1 MYVFPFLG
9 QYEFIFFRLFGPGIG
24 NSLLVWARALIYSH
38 RYNLKM
44 LQPTWNNF
52 SIGSVIRKQ
61 KDFRIYADLFKEDSS
76 YLNNLRKLRLLI
88 FNKKVFEENIIN
100 HNFKNDDVLI
110 VKGLKNFFNELYG
123 ANDLIYE
130 NLLKI
135 TNKKNLKGL
144 NFNYENSITLHVR
157 RSDFNGFS
165 ADTES
170 TDDQW
175 FVRIVNLLRKK
186 LNKELKVYIFT
197 DVKNDQIQNLLS
209 LANVSRL
216 DFETSIADLLSM
228 TRSKIFVGSKH
239 STFSHWVSY
248 LAQMPTVWPN
258 GCHINKAHG
267 KLLRKNVVETDGFF
281 LDENFIFECEKSLNF
296 TKNFF

>member
-24 NSLLVWARALIYSH
+24 NSLLIWARALIYSH

-52 SIGSVIRKQ
+52 SIGPVIRKQ
-61 KDFRIYADLFKEDSS
+61 KDFRIYADLFKQDSS
-76 YLNNLRKLRLLI
+76 YLNNLRKLKLLI
-88 FNKKVFEENIIN
+88 FNKKVFEENIIE
-100 HNFKNDDVLI
+100 HNFKSDDVLI
-110 VKGLKNFFNELYG
+110 VKGLKNFFNDLYG

-130 NLLKI
+130 NILKI
-135 TNKKNLKGL
+135 TMEKNLQGI

-157 RSDFNGFS
+157 RSDFIGFS

-186 LNKELKVYIFT
+186 LKKELKVYIFS

-209 LANVSRL
+209 LKNVCRL
-216 DFETSIADLLSM
+216 DYKTSIADLLSM
-228 TRSKIFVGSKH
+228 TKSKIFVGSKH

-248 LAQMPTVWPN
+248 LGQMPTVWSN

-267 KLLRKNVVETDGFF
+267 KLLRANVIETDGFV
-281 LDENFIFECEKSLNF
+281 LDENFIFECEKSLNSK
-296 TKNFF
+296 KNLF